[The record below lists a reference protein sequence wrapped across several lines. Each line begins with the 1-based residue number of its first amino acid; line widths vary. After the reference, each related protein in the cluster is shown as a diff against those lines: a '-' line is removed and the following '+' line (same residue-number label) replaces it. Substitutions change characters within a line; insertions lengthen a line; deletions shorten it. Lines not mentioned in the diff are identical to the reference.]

1 MATCTAG
8 AEGTG
13 SIVQH
18 TLTTVAPPV
27 VSIELS
33 VLLLLR
39 PSLSILHFKII

>member
-8 AEGTG
+8 AEG
-13 SIVQH
+13 SIVQLQH

-33 VLLLLR
+33 MLLLR
-39 PSLSILHFKII
+39 SYLSILHFKII